1 MGQHLSIDKHTTSLD
16 DLLMISPSCFK
27 KVNLDNIVSQTIT
40 QHLKIWKFA
49 EKQAR
54 KIVTNDVPLH
64 NLEQTGFFF
73 SAVEA
78 YLVLL
83 VYRANTKEKNDVVSF
98 PHSLWGLVESTDN
111 LTPRGLASSIS
122 ADWSWS
128 PVQSL
133 DSFLLS
139 KREHKDAH
147 KHRDFKYMLFVWNGK
162 EANAL
167 LKATALTKGFELD
180 TLLNKAADPL
190 LSFIFNGGVVRGTRL
205 QRGKVLVFDQAS
217 SEQENNDRNDNPN
230 TPDTEQVIKTFETV
244 YLFQWLVPDTYLEI
258 LRHQNP
264 RHAAQKS
271 VIEQTMYPKFRKY
284 FFPTDDDQGYSDRLH
299 DYQTRFKWLDNE
311 RANTA
316 DNAVDTMRAADEPQL
331 PDTEIGN

>member
-1 MGQHLSIDKHTTSLD
+1 MGHHLSIDKHTTPLE
-16 DLLMISPSCFK
+16 DLLMISPSWFK
-27 KVNLDNIVSQTIT
+27 NVSLNNLVSQTIT
-40 QHLKIWKFA
+40 QHLKIWKFS
-49 EKQAR
+49 EKQVK

-73 SAVEA
+73 SSVEA

-98 PHSLWGLVESTDN
+98 PHSLWGLVESTEN
-111 LTPRGLASSIS
+111 LTPRGLSSSIS
-122 ADWSWS
+122 SDWSWS

-139 KREHKDAH
+139 KRENKEAY
-147 KHRDFKYMLFVWNGK
+147 KNIYFKYMLFVWNGK

-180 TLLNKAADPL
+180 TLLNKSGDPL

-217 SEQENNDRNDNPN
+217 SEQENNDRNENPN
-230 TPDTEQVIKTFETV
+230 TPDTERVIKSFETV
-244 YLFQWLVPDTYLEI
+244 YLFQWLVPDSYLEI
-258 LRHQNP
+258 L
-264 RHAAQKS
+264 K
-271 VIEQTMYPKFRKY
+271 
-284 FFPTDDDQGYSDRLH
+284 
-299 DYQTRFKWLDNE
+299 
-311 RANTA
+311 
-316 DNAVDTMRAADEPQL
+316 
-331 PDTEIGN
+331 